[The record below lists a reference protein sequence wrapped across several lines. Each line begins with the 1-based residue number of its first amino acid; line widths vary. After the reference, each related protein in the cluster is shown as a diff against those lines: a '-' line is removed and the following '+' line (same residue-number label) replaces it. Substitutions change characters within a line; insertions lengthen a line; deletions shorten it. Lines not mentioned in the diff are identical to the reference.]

1 MILQKQAL
9 KQCPLKLNE
18 EGAYPSIMCIK
29 KFYPRIKCQ
38 SVYCMKGLGCKES
51 AMLCLWGSEP

>member
-1 MILQKQAL
+1 
-9 KQCPLKLNE
+9 
-18 EGAYPSIMCIK
+18 MCIK

-51 AMLCLWGSEP
+51 AMPCLWEVNHENLVSNQNIDKRSVSRVK